1 MSEAQASANFEDAL
15 EQLEANVERLE
26 NGELPLDQALEA
38 FEAGVAASRAC
49 AQWLEQ
55 TRQRV
60 QVLMRD
66 AEGDCAWSS
75 STPRTPGTTSSNGPG
90 PMF

>member
-1 MSEAQASANFEDAL
+1 MSETQDQAPANFEKAL

-26 NGELPLDQALEA
+26 NGELSLEDALQA
-38 FEAGVAASRAC
+38 FEKGVAASRAC
-49 AQWLEQ
+49 TQWLEQ

-66 AEGDCAWSS
+66 AEGDMHLDFLEPDDSEDPS
-75 STPRTPGTTSSNGPG
+75 
-90 PMF
+90 